1 MHVVRLLAP
10 RLEAE
15 DHMRDI
21 DFSPNGIRAREEAGY
36 LHARRVLAEAPW
48 RREVDPLEGFVLHE
62 AEADQAAVTR

>member
-1 MHVVRLLAP
+1 
-10 RLEAE
+10 
-15 DHMRDI
+15 MRDI